1 MSVYTRR
8 FPRRQVLC
16 LAAAAMPFTASW
28 LARADSYPSRPVR
41 IIVGY
46 AAGGAPDI
54 LARFIGRW
62 LSDRLGQPF
71 VIENKPGANGGIAI
85 ETVIKAPAD
94 GHTLLLVALPDAV
107 NATLFQ
113 NLNYSFVRDITP
125 VAATSR
131 DPDVM
136 VVNPRFPAKSVPE
149 FIAYAKANPGKINM
163 ASPGVGSSPHLAGEL
178 FKFMTGIDMTHVAY
192 RGSAPALTDLLGDQ
206 VQVFFAPISASLA
219 YVRAGEL
226 RALAV
231 TTAARVDA
239 LRDIPTLADFVPGF
253 EVSGWFGI
261 GAPKDIPTAIVD
273 RLNTEIN
280 AGLNDPVMKAR
291 LAELGS
297 SAFVTSPSN
306 FGRFIVDET
315 KKWADVIKFANIK
328 PE

>member
-1 MSVYTRR
+1 
-8 FPRRQVLC
+8 
-16 LAAAAMPFTASW
+16 
-28 LARADSYPSRPVR
+28 
-41 IIVGY
+41 
-46 AAGGAPDI
+46 
-54 LARFIGRW
+54 
-62 LSDRLGQPF
+62 
-71 VIENKPGANGGIAI
+71 
-85 ETVIKAPAD
+85 
-94 GHTLLLVALPDAV
+94 LPDAV

-136 VVNPRFPAKSVPE
+136 LVNPRFPAKSVPE

-178 FKFMTGIDMTHVAY
+178 FKFITGIDMTHVAY

-206 VQVFFAPISASLA
+206 VQVFFAPLSAS
-219 YVRAGEL
+219 
-226 RALAV
+226 LAV

-239 LRDIPTLADFVPGF
+239 LRDIPTVADFVPGF

-280 AGLNDPVMKAR
+280 AGLNDPAMKAR
-291 LAELGS
+291 LADLGS
-297 SAFVTSPSN
+297 SAFVISPSN

>member
-1 MSVYTRR
+1 MSVDTCR

-16 LAAAAMPFTASW
+16 LAAAAIPFTASW

-54 LARFIGRW
+54 LARLIGRW

-85 ETVIKAPAD
+85 ATVIKAPAD

-136 VVNPRFPAKSVPE
+136 LVNPRFPAKSVPE

-192 RGSAPALTDLLGDQ
+192 RGSAPALADLLGGQ

-239 LRDIPTLADFVPGF
+239 LRDIPTVADFVPGF

-280 AGLNDPVMKAR
+280 AGLNDPAMKAR
-291 LAELGS
+291 LADLGS
-297 SAFVTSPSN
+297 SAFVISPSN

>member
-1 MSVYTRR
+1 
-8 FPRRQVLC
+8 
-16 LAAAAMPFTASW
+16 
-28 LARADSYPSRPVR
+28 
-41 IIVGY
+41 
-46 AAGGAPDI
+46 
-54 LARFIGRW
+54 
-62 LSDRLGQPF
+62 
-71 VIENKPGANGGIAI
+71 
-85 ETVIKAPAD
+85 
-94 GHTLLLVALPDAV
+94 
-107 NATLFQ
+107 
-113 NLNYSFVRDITP
+113 
-125 VAATSR
+125 
-131 DPDVM
+131 
-136 VVNPRFPAKSVPE
+136 VNPRFPAKSVPE

-231 TTAARVDA
+231 TTAARADA
-239 LRDIPTLADFVPGF
+239 LRDIPTVADFVPGF

-273 RLNTEIN
+273 RLNTEVN
-280 AGLNDPVMKAR
+280 AGLNDPAMKAR
-291 LAELGS
+291 LADLGS
-297 SAFVTSPSN
+297 SAFVISPSN
-306 FGRFIVDET
+306 FRRFIVDET